1 MNVVGAFA
9 VGVIVGLGLAAMLHG
24 LFDEACDWF
33 RTKKKDR

>member
-24 LFDEACDWF
+24 LLDGLGDFPK
-33 RTKKKDR
+33 KKKDR